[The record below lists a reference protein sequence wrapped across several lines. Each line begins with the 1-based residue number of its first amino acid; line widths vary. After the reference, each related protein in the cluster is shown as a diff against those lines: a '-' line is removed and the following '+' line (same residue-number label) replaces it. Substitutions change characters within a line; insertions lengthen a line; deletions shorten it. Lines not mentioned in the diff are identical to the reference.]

1 MSASL
6 AVVLSAALVCTALV
20 LVVRMYL
27 ESQDRGKGRD
37 ISLAQQAAHAAS
49 VQAAESAKHA
59 AKAEATMLEM
69 QGALTALSIRMGLR
83 GQPQRGYPG
92 SEPPP
97 EPKV

>member
-1 MSASL
+1 VNLAMALFGASGII
-6 AVVLSAALVCTALV
+6 CFALV
-20 LVVRMYL
+20 LIVRMVL

-37 ISLAQQAAHAAS
+37 IAAALDAAQAS
-49 VQAAESAKHA
+49 ASAAEESARHA
-59 AKAEATMLEM
+59 LNAKATVDEM

-92 SEPPP
+92 SEPPA